1 MHILYKSISATFR
14 DGLPNIYKSSSQN
27 KVANRRLANKERIA
41 AGVAAATAATA
52 CARLLHD
59 DWDAY
64 RDHKFDTLIDTEV
77 VNANNFTSI

>member
-59 DWDAY
+59 D
-64 RDHKFDTLIDTEV
+64 
-77 VNANNFTSI
+77 